1 MREKQSD
8 APPAD
13 PEEVARAIVLRR
25 LTASPRTRAEL
36 ERSLRERNVPDDV
49 GERVLDRFTEVGL
62 IDDAQYAAAFT
73 ESRRQRSGWSRR
85 AIAAKLRER
94 GVPRDLILEALT
106 DVGGDDEMHTA
117 RDLAGRRWE
126 RSGTLAPEV
135 RRRRMAAML
144 ARRGYSASVVST
156 VLAELESGE
165 PNVD

>member
-1 MREKQSD
+1 MGEHQTET
-8 APPAD
+8 PPAD

-49 GERVLDRFTEVGL
+49 RERVLDRFTEVGL

-85 AIAAKLRER
+85 AIEAKLRER
-94 GVPRDLILEALT
+94 GVPRDVITEALV
-106 DVGGDDEMHTA
+106 DVGGDDELRTA
-117 RDLAGRRWE
+117 RELASRRWE
-126 RSGTLAPEV
+126 RSGALAPEV

-144 ARRGYSASVVST
+144 ARRGYSATVVAT
-156 VLAELESGE
+156 VLTELGSGE
-165 PNVD
+165 PDVD